1 MEERTESRYRTGNGV
16 CDAFRFVCEASF
28 AIWPRDVADKIG
40 EFEKNLWGGVRWFA
54 DKNIDWIDA
63 ALKGGDRLR
72 EEWQR
77 RGPQQSPPQ
86 PHVTDEQPGTV

>member
-1 MEERTESRYRTGNGV
+1 MNEKTETKYCAGNSV
-16 CDAFRFVCEASF
+16 CDGLRFACEALY
-28 AIWPRDVADKIG
+28 AVMPRDVAQKVG

-54 DKNIDWIDA
+54 DKNIGWIDE

-77 RGPQQSPPQ
+77 RSGGQ
-86 PHVTDEQPGTV
+86 PHVTEEPPGTA

>member
-1 MEERTESRYRTGNGV
+1 MDEAKDARQCAGNGV
-16 CDAFRFVCEASF
+16 CDALRFLCEATY
-28 AIWPRDVADKIG
+28 AVMPRDVAQKVG

-54 DKNIDWIDA
+54 EKNIDWIDE

-77 RGPQQSPPQ
+77 RSGQ
-86 PHVTDEQPGTV
+86 PHVTDEPPGTV